1 MAKELSKSPK
11 PSRSA
16 LSEVPGVDAQGSLN
30 PNLANRNLKR
40 REIDILDLQKRLVAG
55 DRSALSQAITLIE
68 STRPQDHTL
77 ADDIVQKCLEHSG
90 KSIRIGITGVPGVGK
105 STFIERFGLEWIEKG
120 HKVAVLAVD
129 PSSAK
134 TGGSILGDKTR
145 MNKLSQHNDSY
156 IRPSPSAGSLGG
168 VARKTRESIILCEAA
183 GYDVIL
189 IETVGVGQSETTVKR
204 MVDLFMLLLL
214 PGAGDELQGI
224 KRGIMEMADLIL
236 LNKSDGGQ
244 ERKAQLAAAEVRRA
258 LKLYPEDPRGWTV
271 PVQPVS
277 ALEGNGIHEATEE
290 IEKFRRHMEIKG
302 HWSSLRSEQ
311 ASWWFDDTIGE
322 LLYSY
327 WMEQGDHKSR
337 YTELRSK
344 VESGIIS
351 PLAAAREL
359 FQ

>member
-1 MAKELSKSPK
+1 ME
-11 PSRSA
+11 
-16 LSEVPGVDAQGSLN
+16 AQGSLN
-30 PNLANRNLKR
+30 PKLSSAKLRRQNVDVDQMHAKLKG
-40 REIDILDLQKRLVAG
+40 G
-55 DRSALSQAITLIE
+55 DRTALSQAITLVE
-68 STRPQDHTL
+68 STRSQDHQL
-77 ADDIVQKCLEHSG
+77 ADDIVQKCLESSG

-145 MNKLSQHNDSY
+145 MNALSQHEMAF

-236 LNKSDGGQ
+236 LNKSDSGQ
-244 ERKAQLAAAEVRRA
+244 ERKAQLAAAEVKRA
-258 LKLYPEDPRGWTV
+258 LKLYPEDPRGWIV

-277 ALEGNGIHEATEE
+277 AIEGHGIEMATKE
-290 IEKFRRHMEIKG
+290 IEKFKRHMELKG
-302 HWSSLRSEQ
+302 HWDALRINQ

-322 LLYSY
+322 LLHGY
-327 WMEQGDHKSR
+327 WMNQGQNQQRYQELKSQ
-337 YTELRSK
+337 
-344 VESGIIS
+344 VESGAVS
-351 PLAAAREL
+351 PLAAARNL
-359 FQ
+359 FS